1 MTTPQGRTPHS
12 EDPAE
17 GPDISVEGRRDSDVE
32 PHPDSRG
39 MHSEDPAEGP
49 VSIPGPRST

>member
-17 GPDISVEGRRDSDVE
+17 GLDTDVEGRTDSDVE

-39 MHSEDPAEGP
+39 MHAEDPAEGP
-49 VSIPGPRST
+49 ATIPGPRST